1 MEASI
6 NQKKLDDKTMDY
18 KMVRFT
24 KQMWEKLTDMKHEL
38 RARSMDEAVGKL
50 IEEYNRNK
58 KEA

>member
-1 MEASI
+1 
-6 NQKKLDDKTMDY
+6 MDY